1 MKILVL
7 SLLGLFLVFCG
18 LAQAI
23 DESLVLYFSFDE
35 GQGNNAKDGSLA
47 KNHGKYIGKPKWVNG
62 KPGKAVSYDGAGA
75 FEIQHHNSLNAL
87 KGKGHTISYWLNW
100 DGQGA
105 GWSPF
110 ISKTIGENDN
120 FHTWVGKDGIWDYEN
135 KPSGQTHAVTKIP
148 LDGNWIHL
156 TVTHDGKKTVSFYIN
171 GKLDK
176 ATNPLPTAIGND
188 INVLVGDDGKGN
200 KGAGILD
207 ELSIFNRA
215 LTAEEAKTIYEDGME
230 SFLAVAST
238 DKLTTTWGNI
248 KRGATRGISVN

>member
-1 MKILVL
+1 M
-7 SLLGLFLVFCG
+7 
-18 LAQAI
+18 
-23 DESLVLYFSFDE
+23 
-35 GQGNNAKDGSLA
+35 
-47 KNHGKYIGKPKWVNG
+47 NG
-62 KPGKAVSYDGAGA
+62 KLGKAVSYDGTGA

-87 KGKGHTISYWLNW
+87 KGKGHTVSYWLNW

-120 FHTWVGKDGIWDYEN
+120 FHTWVGRDGVWDYEN
-135 KPSGQTHAVTKIP
+135 KPSGQAHAVTKIP

-156 TVTHDGKKTVSFYIN
+156 TVTHDGKETVSFYIN

-176 ATNPLPTAIGND
+176 ATNPLPTAIGNE
-188 INVLVGDDGKGN
+188 INVLVGNDGKGN